1 MRKLL
6 LFFYFSIGVYFAH
19 SQSKYSD
26 YHSVDKVLIQNIE
39 FGNSLS
45 NWLVGNKDNFSTKV
59 DDGFYKLSN
68 AHKSMSKMVYSYL
81 VFDEKQNFELSAK
94 IKIINGPD
102 SKYFGLLWGCSKT
115 KDFGFYFN
123 KNKSCK
129 ISKFDSV
136 STIMVKN
143 ICGNLNVN
151 DLITLTI
158 RKINLTYSFFI
169 NEEFLFQCDFQP
181 FFGYYIGFLVPSK
194 SELWIKSYQ
203 FNYIPFSA
211 IQTHSD
217 KEIQHLVC
225 LRSYAGIDAKRYSPV
240 FEEEFTDNLKLWNVG
255 SGDSVNRLIENGYYT
270 LQNASNE
277 HYSSWNDIPF
287 DHNTDFEIETS
298 IKFDDGTD
306 KSENCI
312 LWGSKDKYSYR
323 FGFNGEGSI
332 FIYKSVDGVFSKIL
346 NFTTCKP
353 IIKNS
358 YNKLTIRRFDTLYYF
373 FVNENLIYFTKFEDF
388 YGDRIGFVV
397 SKKSSIRIENL
408 KISRISN

>member
-1 MRKLL
+1 MRKFLI
-6 LFFYFSIGVYFAH
+6 FFYFSIGVYFAH

-94 IKIINGPD
+94 MKIINGPD

-129 ISKFDSV
+129 ISKFDSL
-136 STIMVKN
+136 STIMAKN

-158 RKINLTYSFFI
+158 RKIYLTYSFFI
-169 NEEFLFQCDFQP
+169 NEEFLFQFDFQP
-181 FFGYYIGFLVPSK
+181 FFGYYVGFLVPPK

-203 FNYIPFSA
+203 LKYIPFSA
-211 IQTHSD
+211 IEPHSV
-217 KEIQHLVC
+217 KEIQRLET
-225 LRSYAGIDAKRYSPV
+225 LKSYAGIDAKRYIPV
-240 FEEEFTDNLKLWNVG
+240 FEEEFTDNLRFWNVG
-255 SGDSVNRLIENGYYT
+255 SGDSVIRLIENGYYA
-270 LQNASNE
+270 LQNTSNE
-277 HYSSWNDIPF
+277 YYSVWNNISLDKS
-287 DHNTDFEIETS
+287 TDFEIETS
-298 IKFDDGTD
+298 IKFIDDSA
-306 KSENCI
+306 KNENCI

-323 FGFNGEGSI
+323 FGFNGEGTI
-332 FIYKSVDGVFSKIL
+332 IIYKSVDGVFTKIL
-346 NFTTCKP
+346 NYTTCKA

-358 YNKLTIRRFDTLYYF
+358 YTKLTIRKFDKMYFF

-397 SKKSSIRIENL
+397 SKKSSIRIDNL
-408 KISRISN
+408 KISTISN